1 MNSWRILVARRSLH
15 LMSSTKCYR
24 SSSRQ
29 VQSTHV
35 TLPST
40 HLQTTGTRYLMKRSC
55 LFNEGS
61 LGREFLVYRY
71 MHFMCVRHPN
81 PARMRW
87 QRVGGTKCPA
97 YFSVGT
103 KRHKLI
109 VRHYDMQHNHGACM
123 ALPTEDTPPLEPPM
137 VDENLKDVLDLS
149 AMNQMTVK
157 DCTEEFLKI
166 FQSTSFDTFNE
177 LQAKMDEFQMVTGNR
192 YVKTN
197 TRRLPPDS
205 PNAETL
211 VYSHLVYICYRYGT
225 NVTLYKSRKPQR
237 TAKIGCRSK
246 IYFYVHD
253 NRLHVRRY
261 DFRHNHEVGPDLVQ
275 FPPKRRRSKKQ
286 MQQLAQQQQQQQLE
300 LQCQQQPQLQQHYQ
314 QHSHL
319 SSMRPLMGM
328 AEDDE
333 DEEEDSVEGDDEE
346 EDETSLPL
354 LSMMFQQPGCAS
366 RMQLESDFRSMF
378 SPYETNESKPPPPPP
393 PFVSESHG
401 FLNSCNSVASHPP
414 TMDFPFSPDPS
425 WAIMRPRRHRA
436 LDSVFFPPVTPLP
449 ASQRVGDL
457 FWLH

>member
-1 MNSWRILVARRSLH
+1 
-15 LMSSTKCYR
+15 
-24 SSSRQ
+24 
-29 VQSTHV
+29 
-35 TLPST
+35 
-40 HLQTTGTRYLMKRSC
+40 MKRSC

-149 AMNQMTVK
+149 AMN
-157 DCTEEFLKI
+157 
-166 FQSTSFDTFNE
+166 
-177 LQAKMDEFQMVTGNR
+177 
-192 YVKTN
+192 
-197 TRRLPPDS
+197 S

-286 MQQLAQQQQQQQLE
+286 MQQLAQQQQQQQQLE

-328 AEDDE
+328 AEDNE

-393 PFVSESHG
+393 PFVSGSHG

-436 LDSVFFPPVTPLP
+436 LDSVFSRLSPHF
-449 ASQRVGDL
+449 QRLSELATCSGSISLSNRLRELKALGDKWARENESL
-457 FWLH
+457 MCHRSLL